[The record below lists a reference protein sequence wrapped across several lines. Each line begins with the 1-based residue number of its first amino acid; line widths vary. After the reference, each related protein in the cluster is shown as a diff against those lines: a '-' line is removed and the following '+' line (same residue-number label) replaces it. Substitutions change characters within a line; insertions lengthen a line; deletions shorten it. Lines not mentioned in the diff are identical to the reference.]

1 MFRYT
6 LITEDDKIF
15 ESDSQDVIYQ
25 LFAEYCAE
33 AGCNKAIVMDNKK
46 GKRWD
51 VLCEP
56 I

>member
-15 ESDSQDVIYQ
+15 ESDSLDVIYQ
-25 LFAEYCAE
+25 YFAEYYAE
-33 AGCNKAIVMDNKK
+33 ADCYKAIVMDNGK
-46 GKRWD
+46 GKGWD